1 MANDGKAPKRILIT
15 GAAGFVGRHFVAELA
30 RVWPDAAVCGTGETA
45 AAGIARL
52 DVTDAAA
59 DAAAV
64 SAFRPDAIV
73 HLAAVAAVQE
83 AGKEAER
90 AWRVNFEGTRRLA
103 RAGLRHA
110 PEAWF
115 LFVSSAAC
123 YGRSFRSGEP
133 VAEECPLEPLDT
145 YSATKAATEMALSAM
160 VPEGL
165 KLIRLRPFTHI
176 GPGQSDAFAIASF
189 ARQIARIEAG
199 LQAPE
204 LSVGPL
210 TTRRDFLDVRDVCR
224 AYVRCLERAAALE
237 PGVAINLA
245 SGVARRVGDVLN
257 ALLAEAR
264 APITVRSDESR
275 FRTTDLETT
284 CGDASLAERLLGW
297 RPEIPWSAT
306 LADILADSRN
316 RLRNSQSGS
325 R

>member
-1 MANDGKAPKRILIT
+1 MANGGKTPKRILIT
-15 GAAGFVGRHFVAELA
+15 GAAGFVGRHFIAELA
-30 RVWPDAAVCGTGETA
+30 RVWPNAVVCPTGETP
-45 AAGIARL
+45 AAGMAQL

-59 DAAAV
+59 DAAAL

-103 RAGLRHA
+103 RAGLRHV

-123 YGRSFRSGEP
+123 YGRSFRSGRA
-133 VAEECPLEPLDT
+133 VAEGSPLEPLDT

-165 KLIRLRPFTHI
+165 KLVRLRPFTHI
-176 GPGQSDAFAIASF
+176 GPGQSEAFAIASF

-204 LSVGPL
+204 VRVGPL
-210 TTRRDFLDVRDVCR
+210 VTKRDFLDVRDVCS
-224 AYVRCLERAAALE
+224 AYVRCLECTEALE
-237 PGVAINLA
+237 PGIAINLA
-245 SGVARRVGDVLN
+245 SGVARRVGDVLD

-264 APITVRSDESR
+264 ATIAVRSDEAR
-275 FRTTDLETT
+275 FRTADLEIT
-284 CGDASLAERLLGW
+284 CGDPSLAARLLGW
-297 RPEIPWSAT
+297 RPEIPWAAT
-306 LADILADSRN
+306 LADILADSRS
-316 RLRNSQSGS
+316 RVRNSQVRG
-325 R
+325 